1 MTPIRYR
8 NRYAA
13 ADTGTPNTAA
23 SNNKRTYAGE
33 RSTADTSTVDGPS
46 GDAGG
51 GEPGAGGAAGSAIVN
66 TSSAP
71 SRARAASTRQGTR
84 PLDTSTAR
92 PHGATLRQPS

>member
-13 ADTGTPNTAA
+13 ADTGTPSTAA

-33 RSTADTSTVDGPS
+33 RSTADASTADGPS
-46 GDAGG
+46 GDAAC
-51 GEPGAGGAAGSAIVN
+51 GEPGAGGAAGSAIVT

-71 SRARAASTRQGTR
+71 SVLELPPPGR
-84 PLDTSTAR
+84 DTTPGSSTAPTR
-92 PHGATLRQPS
+92 RHAPATVAP